1 VDDSL
6 SSSSSEETREDC
18 RIGELLSW
26 GVIDGRIVGVG
37 VGRRAAGRI
46 GSWSGESHRG
56 LDALDSLGWIEREEA
71 LAKQPKPIN
80 R

>member
-1 VDDSL
+1 
-6 SSSSSEETREDC
+6 
-18 RIGELLSW
+18 
-26 GVIDGRIVGVG
+26 VIDGRIVGVG